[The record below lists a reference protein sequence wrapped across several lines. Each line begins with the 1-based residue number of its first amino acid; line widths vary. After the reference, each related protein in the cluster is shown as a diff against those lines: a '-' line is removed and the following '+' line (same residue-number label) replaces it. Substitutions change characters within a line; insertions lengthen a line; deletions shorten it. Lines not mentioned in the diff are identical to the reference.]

1 MTRKPTMRARF
12 LWTAP
17 ANDMDWGKLE
27 DTLPPPIPCFDV
39 AVVTLNV
46 ARCAKAIF
54 DAACCYNNVPLDAAD
69 HSIKEDINLGLSSAR
84 EALKSAVESVGRNA
98 RYTAPTHTISL
109 ISDLSNEV
117 QAYLLALCM
126 CDAKINVSPEEG
138 DQE

>member
-12 LWTAP
+12 LWTPP

-39 AVVTLNV
+39 AVVTPNV
-46 ARCAKAIF
+46 ARRAKAIF
-54 DAACCYNNVPLDAAD
+54 DAVCGYNDAPLPVAD
-69 HSIKEDINLGLSSAR
+69 HTIKEDINFGLTSAR

-109 ISDLSNEV
+109 IGDLSTEV

-126 CDAKINVSPEEG
+126 CDAEIVAPPEEG
-138 DQE
+138 DQK